1 MHLARVVATGVRSV
15 CAPSIIIQEEP
26 MSQDLSRAVSAPVS
40 RHPHGVRQVALVL
53 GGTAVLAASSY
64 VSIPMQ
70 PVPVSL
76 QTFAVLMVGALYGW
90 RLGGLTVLAWLLE
103 AALGM
108 PVLAGGK
115 GGLAPFFGP
124 TAGYLL
130 AFPLAAMLMGWLAA
144 RGWDGAHPLRAF
156 WAMLLCTTLI
166 LLVGGAWLG
175 AMIGAAKGW
184 QLGVLP
190 FLVGDVVKSALGAAT
205 LALWHSARTRLPRT

>member
-1 MHLARVVATGVRSV
+1 
-15 CAPSIIIQEEP
+15 
-26 MSQDLSRAVSAPVS
+26 MSQDISSAVSVQAHS
-40 RHPHGVRQVALVL
+40 GANALRQWALVL
-53 GGTAVLAASSY
+53 GGTAVLTASSY

-103 AALGM
+103 AAVGM

-130 AFPLAAMLMGWLAA
+130 AFPLGAVLMGWLAA

-166 LLVGGAWLG
+166 LLLGGAWLG
-175 AMIGAAKGW
+175 AMVGAAKGW
-184 QLGVLP
+184 QLGVAP
-190 FLVGDVVKSALGAAT
+190 FLAGDVVKSALGAAT
-205 LALWHSARTRLPRT
+205 LALWHSTRTKLLRK

>member
-1 MHLARVVATGVRSV
+1 
-15 CAPSIIIQEEP
+15 
-26 MSQDLSRAVSAPVS
+26 MSQDLSSTVSLPAS
-40 RHPHGVRQVALVL
+40 RHFNGVRQLALVL
-53 GGTAVLAASSY
+53 GGTAVLTASSY

-130 AFPLAAMLMGWLAA
+130 AFPLGAVLMGWLAA
-144 RGWDGAHPLRAF
+144 RGWDGTHPLRAF
-156 WAMLLCTTLI
+156 GAMLLCTTLI
-166 LLVGGAWLG
+166 LLLGGAWLG

-205 LALWHSARTRLPRT
+205 LALWHTARTRLPRT

>member
-1 MHLARVVATGVRSV
+1 
-15 CAPSIIIQEEP
+15 
-26 MSQDLSRAVSAPVS
+26 MSPNISSAVSVPVS
-40 RHPHGVRQVALVL
+40 RLPHAARQLALVL

-130 AFPLAAMLMGWLAA
+130 AFPLGAVLMGWLAA

-156 WAMLLCTTLI
+156 GAMLLCTTLI
-166 LLVGGAWLG
+166 LLLGGAWLG

-184 QLGVLP
+184 QLGVMP

-205 LALWHSARTRLPRT
+205 LALWHSARNRLPRT

>member
-1 MHLARVVATGVRSV
+1 
-15 CAPSIIIQEEP
+15 
-26 MSQDLSRAVSAPVS
+26 MSQDISSAVSVQVPRDAQVL
-40 RHPHGVRQVALVL
+40 RQLALVL
-53 GGTAVLAASSY
+53 GGTAVLTASSY

-103 AALGM
+103 AAVGM

-115 GGLAPFFGP
+115 GGLAAFFGP

-130 AFPLAAMLMGWLAA
+130 AFPVGAMLMGWLAA
-144 RGWDGAHPLRAF
+144 RGWDGAHPMRAF

-166 LLVGGAWLG
+166 LLLGGAWLG

-184 QLGVLP
+184 QLGVAP

-205 LALWHSARTRLPRT
+205 LVLWHAASTKLLRQ

>member
-1 MHLARVVATGVRSV
+1 
-15 CAPSIIIQEEP
+15 
-26 MSQDLSRAVSAPVS
+26 MSQDLFGVVAAPVS
-40 RHPHGVRQVALVL
+40 RLPNVVRQVALVL
-53 GGTAVLAASSY
+53 GGTAVLTASSY

-130 AFPLAAMLMGWLAA
+130 AFPLGAVLMGWLAA
-144 RGWDGAHPLRAF
+144 RGWDGSRPLRAF
-156 WAMLLCTTLI
+156 GAMLLCTTLI
-166 LLVGGAWLG
+166 LLFGGAWLG

-205 LALWHSARTRLPRT
+205 LAVWHSARIRLLGK

>member
-1 MHLARVVATGVRSV
+1 
-15 CAPSIIIQEEP
+15 
-26 MSQDLSRAVSAPVS
+26 MSQDLSSAVAAPAP
-40 RHPHGVRQVALVL
+40 RHVHWMRQAALVV
-53 GGTAVLAASSY
+53 GGTAVLTASSY

-70 PVPVSL
+70 PVPVSM

-103 AALGM
+103 AAVGM

-130 AFPLAAMLMGWLAA
+130 AFAPAAMLMGWLAA
-144 RGWDGAHPLRAF
+144 RGWDGARPLRAF
-156 WAMLLCTTLI
+156 WAMLLCTTAI

-184 QLGVLP
+184 QLGVAP

-205 LALWHSARTRLPRT
+205 LALWHSARTRLPRA

>member
-1 MHLARVVATGVRSV
+1 
-15 CAPSIIIQEEP
+15 
-26 MSQDLSRAVSAPVS
+26 MSQDLSSAVSAPVS
-40 RHPHGVRQVALVL
+40 RHSNGVRQVALIL

-76 QTFAVLMVGALYGW
+76 QTFAVLVVGALYGW

-108 PVLAGGK
+108 PVLAGGA

-144 RGWDGAHPLRAF
+144 RGGDGAHPLRAF

-166 LLVGGAWLG
+166 LLMGGTWLG

-205 LALWHSARTRLPRT
+205 LAVWHSARSRLPRT

>member
-1 MHLARVVATGVRSV
+1 
-15 CAPSIIIQEEP
+15 
-26 MSQDLSRAVSAPVS
+26 MSQDFSSAISAPAS
-40 RHPHGVRQVALVL
+40 PPSHWLRQWTLVL
-53 GGTAVLAASSY
+53 GGTAVLTASSY

-76 QTFAVLMVGALYGW
+76 QTFAVLMVGALFGW

-103 AALGM
+103 AAVGL

-130 AFPLAAMLMGWLAA
+130 AFPLGAVLMGWLAA

-156 WAMLLCTTLI
+156 LAMFLCTTLI
-166 LLVGGAWLG
+166 LFMGGAWLG

-205 LALWHSARTRLPRT
+205 LTLWHSTRTTLLRA

>member
-1 MHLARVVATGVRSV
+1 
-15 CAPSIIIQEEP
+15 
-26 MSQDLSRAVSAPVS
+26 MSQDLSSAVAAPVS
-40 RHPHGVRQVALVL
+40 RLPNVVRQLGLVL
-53 GGTAVLAASSY
+53 GGTAVLTASSY

-76 QTFAVLMVGALYGW
+76 QTFAVLVVGALYGW

-130 AFPLAAMLMGWLAA
+130 AFPLAAMLMGWLAE

-156 WAMLLCTTLI
+156 WAMLLCTTAI
-166 LLVGGAWLG
+166 LLLGGAWLG
-175 AMIGAAKGW
+175 AMIGATKGW

-205 LALWHSARTRLPRT
+205 LALWHSARSRFPRT

>member
-1 MHLARVVATGVRSV
+1 MSHDISTAGSV
-15 CAPSIIIQEEP
+15 QG
-26 MSQDLSRAVSAPVS
+26 SRASNA
-40 RHPHGVRQVALVL
+40 VRQLSLVL

-130 AFPLAAMLMGWLAA
+130 AFPLGAVLMGWLAA

-166 LLVGGAWLG
+166 LLLGGAWLG

-184 QLGVLP
+184 QLGVAP

-205 LALWHSARTRLPRT
+205 LALWHSARTKLRRA

>member
-1 MHLARVVATGVRSV
+1 
-15 CAPSIIIQEEP
+15 
-26 MSQDLSRAVSAPVS
+26 MSQDLSSPVSAPLS
-40 RHPHGVRQVALVL
+40 RHSHGLRQVALVL

-130 AFPLAAMLMGWLAA
+130 AFPLGAVLMGWLAA
-144 RGWDGAHPLRAF
+144 RGWDGTHPLRAF
-156 WAMLLCTTLI
+156 GAMLLCTTLI
-166 LLVGGAWLG
+166 LLLGGAWLG

-205 LALWHSARTRLPRT
+205 LALWHTARTRLPRT

>member
-1 MHLARVVATGVRSV
+1 MLT
-15 CAPSIIIQEEP
+15 
-26 MSQDLSRAVSAPVS
+26 
-40 RHPHGVRQVALVL
+40 
-53 GGTAVLAASSY
+53 ASSY

-130 AFPLAAMLMGWLAA
+130 AFPLGAVLMGWLAA

-156 WAMLLCTTLI
+156 GAMLLCTTLI
-166 LLVGGAWLG
+166 LLLGGAWLG

-184 QLGVLP
+184 QLGVAP

-205 LALWHSARTRLPRT
+205 LALWHTARTRRQGR

>member
-1 MHLARVVATGVRSV
+1 M
-15 CAPSIIIQEEP
+15 P
-26 MSQDLSRAVSAPVS
+26 QDLSRAVAAPLS
-40 RHPHGVRQVALVL
+40 LQAGWLRQAALVV
-53 GGTAVLAASSY
+53 GGTAVLTASSY
-64 VSIPMQ
+64 VNIPMQ

-103 AALGM
+103 AAVGM

-144 RGWDGAHPLRAF
+144 RGWNGAHPLRAF
-156 WAMLLCTTLI
+156 WAMLLCTTAI

-205 LALWHSARTRLPRT
+205 LALWHTARTRLQRP

>member
-1 MHLARVVATGVRSV
+1 
-15 CAPSIIIQEEP
+15 
-26 MSQDLSRAVSAPVS
+26 MSQNLSASVAAPAA
-40 RHPHGVRQVALVL
+40 RNPGWLRQLALVL
-53 GGTAVLAASSY
+53 GGTVALSASSY
-64 VSIPMQ
+64 ISIPFW
-70 PVPVSL
+70 PVPVTM

-130 AFPLAAMLMGWLAA
+130 AFPLGAVLMGWLAA

-156 WAMLLCTTLI
+156 GAMLLCTTLI
-166 LLVGGAWLG
+166 LLLGGAWLG
-175 AMIGAAKGW
+175 AMVGAAKGW

-205 LALWHSARTRLPRT
+205 LALWHSARTRLLGT

>member
-1 MHLARVVATGVRSV
+1 M
-15 CAPSIIIQEEP
+15 P
-26 MSQDLSRAVSAPVS
+26 QDLSRAVAAPLS
-40 RHPHGVRQVALVL
+40 LQAGWLRQAALVV
-53 GGTAVLAASSY
+53 GGTAVLTASSY

-103 AALGM
+103 AAVGM

-130 AFPLAAMLMGWLAA
+130 AFPLGAMLMGWLAA
-144 RGWDGAHPLRAF
+144 RGWNGAHPLRAF
-156 WAMLLCTTLI
+156 WAMLLCTTAI

-205 LALWHSARTRLPRT
+205 LALWHTARTRLQRP

>member
-1 MHLARVVATGVRSV
+1 
-15 CAPSIIIQEEP
+15 
-26 MSQDLSRAVSAPVS
+26 MSQHLTSPVAAPVS
-40 RHPHGVRQVALVL
+40 RHSHAVRNVALVL

-70 PVPVSL
+70 PVPVSM
-76 QTFAVLMVGALYGW
+76 QTFAVLMIGALYGW

-115 GGLAPFFGP
+115 GGLAPFMGP

-130 AFPLAAMLMGWLAA
+130 AFPLGAMLMGWLAV

-166 LLVGGAWLG
+166 LLAGGAWLG

-184 QLGVLP
+184 QLGVVP
-190 FLVGDVVKSALGAAT
+190 FLLGDVVKSTLGAAT
-205 LALWHSARTRLPRT
+205 LALWHSARTLLARP